1 MSSRS
6 IATEVGSVLGL
17 TTGMGGLGAVDRVE
31 LPLAGLSRLSPGSP
45 TGSGAST
52 GRSFESSEASPRQW
66 ADMLSSDEEG
76 TGASPG
82 LELGGTGRGGEEGGE
97 DDSMFSE
104 ELDVFSVFSRKHLV
118 ELYHDALVH
127 QAELAAESAKLQHN
141 IALYY
146 QDNEGGDRGGNSGT
160 EASIVSSSDH
170 EHTYKTA
177 MDNLR
182 GIQDELAQEQRGY
195 DGRIAELEAELHD
208 RASVEAHM
216 RSEFDEHKREVARN
230 SQHSRKG
237 TYMPPRLIQ
246 FYERRQLAKAADVSS
261 VRLVSIRL
269 AHKKDAL
276 QAKIEAME
284 KENGLHLIDFEQK
297 KIENQTFNEKIEERN
312 EELLKLR
319 KKITTTVQI
328 LTHILEKLEFV
339 KKENAVLR
347 EEILA
352 VGKDVTTSRARL
364 SKLKSRRDKLRTT
377 HTKLRD
383 QAGLVGDYELLR
395 DFEKRSARASELRE
409 HLADLR
415 ERHRALSRATARY
428 KAKQKAF
435 VAQMESEMMMT

>member
-1 MSSRS
+1 
-6 IATEVGSVLGL
+6 
-17 TTGMGGLGAVDRVE
+17 
-31 LPLAGLSRLSPGSP
+31 
-45 TGSGAST
+45 
-52 GRSFESSEASPRQW
+52 
-66 ADMLSSDEEG
+66 
-76 TGASPG
+76 
-82 LELGGTGRGGEEGGE
+82 
-97 DDSMFSE
+97 
-104 ELDVFSVFSRKHLV
+104 
-118 ELYHDALVH
+118 
-127 QAELAAESAKLQHN
+127 
-141 IALYY
+141 
-146 QDNEGGDRGGNSGT
+146 
-160 EASIVSSSDH
+160 
-170 EHTYKTA
+170 
-177 MDNLR
+177 
-182 GIQDELAQEQRGY
+182 
-195 DGRIAELEAELHD
+195 
-208 RASVEAHM
+208 
-216 RSEFDEHKREVARN
+216 
-230 SQHSRKG
+230 
-237 TYMPPRLIQ
+237 
-246 FYERRQLAKAADVSS
+246 
-261 VRLVSIRL
+261 
-269 AHKKDAL
+269 
-276 QAKIEAME
+276 ME